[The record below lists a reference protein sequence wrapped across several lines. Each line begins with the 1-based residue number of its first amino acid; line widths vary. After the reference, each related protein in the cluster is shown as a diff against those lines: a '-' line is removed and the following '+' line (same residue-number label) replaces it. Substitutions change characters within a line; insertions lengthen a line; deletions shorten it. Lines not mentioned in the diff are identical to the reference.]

1 MKLPKDSELWAVSV
15 ESSEASAEFKK
26 RNANKGFSITFPL
39 LWDKDHAIIDAFGLT
54 DPRYNKHEYEG
65 IPYAT
70 THIIDKNGQIR
81 FSHVALTY
89 SIRPSNEKILS
100 ILSMLNKN

>member
-1 MKLPKDSELWAVSV
+1 MELPSDSELWAVSM
-15 ESSEASAEFKK
+15 ESSEASADFKK
-26 RNANKGFSITFPL
+26 RNAKKGHPITYPL
-39 LWDKDHAIIDAFGLT
+39 LWDKEHTIINAFGLT
-54 DPRYNKHEYEG
+54 DPRYKGNKYEG

-81 FSHVALTY
+81 FSNVALTY

>member
-1 MKLPKDSELWAVSV
+1 MKLPKDAELWAVSV
-15 ESSEASAEFKK
+15 ESSEASAAFKK
-26 RNANKGFSITFPL
+26 RNAKKGHPINFPL
-39 LWDKDHAIIDAFGLT
+39 LWDKDHKIIDSFGLT
-54 DPRYNKHEYEG
+54 DPRYKGHKYDG

-70 THIIDKNGQIR
+70 MHIIDKNGKIR

-100 ILSMLNKN
+100 ELAKLSN

>member
-1 MKLPKDSELWAVSV
+1 MKLPKDAELWAVSV
-15 ESSEASAEFKK
+15 ESPEASAEFKK
-26 RNANKGFSITFPL
+26 RNVKKGHPITYPL
-39 LWDKDHAIIDAFGLT
+39 LWDEDHNIIDAFGLT
-54 DPRYNKHEYEG
+54 DPRYKGNKYEG

-70 THIIDKNGQIR
+70 SHIIDKTGKIK

-100 ILSMLNKN
+100 ILSSLEK